1 MLHPQVLHMNL
12 LVSLDVFELVDVL
25 PFHGA
30 NGLLQGGVPLHAQL
44 ELGAHLLQDQL
55 VLVDN
60 LDELLLIHN
69 FLIISAGL
77 VLPKI
82 GRALAL
88 IDEEELGF
96 PWRGAGRPLWQLVAT
111 LEGGQFDV
119 LGWLLLARRISYE
132 VFLMLMRV

>member
-1 MLHPQVLHMNL
+1 MNL
-12 LVSLDVFELVDVL
+12 LVCLDVFELVNVL

-55 VLVDN
+55 VLVDY
-60 LDELLLIHN
+60 LDELLLIDD

-77 VLPKI
+77 VLPEV

-96 PWRGAGRPLWQLVAT
+96 PW
-111 LEGGQFDV
+111 
-119 LGWLLLARRISYE
+119 
-132 VFLMLMRV
+132 